1 MNERNVCNGIMNS
14 EGMEGRRLLSG
25 MLASS
30 SPAFDVLNLRLRRVE
45 QFPFG
50 LQPVIQIVTV
60 LASARQKQLV
70 GAFGNRLR
78 DRMTSLRERIASAS

>member
-1 MNERNVCNGIMNS
+1 MSIPVLDAVDQF
-14 EGMEGRRLLSG
+14 LL
-25 MLASS
+25 
-30 SPAFDVLNLRLRRVE
+30 
-45 QFPFG
+45 G

-78 DRMTSLRERIASAS
+78 DRMTSLRG

>member
-1 MNERNVCNGIMNS
+1 MNERSVCKGVMNS
-14 EGMEGRRLLSG
+14 EGMDGRRILSG
-25 MLASS
+25 MLARI

-70 GAFGNRLR
+70 GPFRNRLR
-78 DRMTSLRERIASAS
+78 DRMTSLRE